1 MTLSN
6 QTLTP
11 TESINNY
18 TDKNKLIS
26 KILKIINNQQK
37 YQKYTGGVVCAIN
50 NDKRG
55 STGLLLLC
63 FEETSVKWSEILR

>member
-1 MTLSN
+1 MY
-6 QTLTP
+6 
-11 TESINNY
+11 NY

-55 STGLLLLC
+55 ST
-63 FEETSVKWSEILR
+63 